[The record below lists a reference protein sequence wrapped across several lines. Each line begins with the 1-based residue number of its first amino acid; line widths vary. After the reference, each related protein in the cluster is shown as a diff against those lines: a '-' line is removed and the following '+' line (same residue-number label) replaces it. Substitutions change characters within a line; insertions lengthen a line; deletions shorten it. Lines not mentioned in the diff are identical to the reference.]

1 MAIDVDFRTFQG
13 VCSRREGQCAI
24 VYCNI
29 GFVQSLER
37 LGIYN
42 LVFPGL
48 GSPWSQPEYR
58 NVLQM
63 FWNSD

>member
-48 GSPWSQPEYR
+48 GSP
-58 NVLQM
+58 
-63 FWNSD
+63 